1 MEKTRTDTPIVTRT
15 CIYLGRQPTKAIIVY
30 YQYNSIFW
38 IDLFLLHIT
47 MSKCRRQF
55 FINNLM
61 LSFSKINVVL
71 QWTINAFENKVIGK
85 LEKREKIRCDAPHL
99 KKCIFI
105 KITIVGFITH
115 NLLIIYMYFK
125 NEEWKNNQLEN
136 ICNVMLRF

>member
-1 MEKTRTDTPIVTRT
+1 MEKTRTDTQLQNVTRT
-15 CIYLGRQPTKAIIVY
+15 CIYLGRLSTKAIIVY

-38 IDLFLLHIT
+38 IDLFLSHIT

-71 QWTINAFENKVIGK
+71 QWTINAFERKVIGK
-85 LEKREKIRCDAPHL
+85 LEKREKIRWDVPHL
-99 KKCIFI
+99 KKCILI
-105 KITIVGFITH
+105 KIIIVGFITH

-125 NEEWKNNQLEN
+125 NGK
-136 ICNVMLRF
+136 VKK